1 MAVTRPPPWDGNA
14 ALIGP
19 ALHTR
24 REGTRLVV
32 SLGGEHDL
40 STAASVTD
48 ILARATTDDEGDL
61 VIDLSRVSFMA
72 AAIVT
77 VIVRSRNDL
86 RLRSRDLT
94 LRDPS
99 PFAERIL
106 DLCGLL
112 GMIDPASTTEEDQT
126 QASNTD
132 PGRLTRTR
140 RLERVL

>member
-1 MAVTRPPPWDGNA
+1 MAVTRPPPWDENA

-40 STAASVTD
+40 STAASITD

-61 VIDLSRVSFMA
+61 VIDLSRVSFMD

-86 RLRSRDLT
+86 RLRSRDLR

-99 PFAERIL
+99 PFAARIL

-112 GMIDPASTTEEDQT
+112 GMIDPAPTTGEDQT
-126 QASNTD
+126 KSRNTD